1 MQESVFK
8 LAPGHDECQPEP
20 GRWFGSQAQITFPGS
35 MESTRALRADLF
47 DPTSLA
53 ALGRIEIVAR
63 WIVDGFMSGLHR
75 SPRKGFSVEFAE
87 YRPYQSGD
95 DLRYIDWK
103 IAARSDRWVVRQYE
117 EETNLRASLVL
128 DVSRSMAW
136 SGAQFRVGRDAA
148 PSDRLTKL
156 AYAERLTAALALLL
170 LRQRD
175 AVGLVRFD
183 DQIRTAVAPRART
196 GQWRRVI
203 SALEEPGSGKAS
215 SAPEA
220 LHQAARLINRR
231 GLIVLISDLLMDL
244 PDVERAM
251 RALRAGGHD
260 VTVLHVMDPAE
271 RELPSSGE
279 ALFVDPESD
288 LAVPASIADVRL
300 AYRNTV
306 DEVIGEWRSMFGSL
320 GIGYAVVSTDA
331 PFGVPLR
338 RAFAARQQLP

>member
-1 MQESVFK
+1 MQGLPGKAAITF
-8 LAPGHDECQPEP
+8 LAP
-20 GRWFGSQAQITFPGS
+20 
-35 MESTRALRADLF
+35 MESTRAMRADLF
-47 DPTSLA
+47 DPASLA

-87 YRPYQSGD
+87 YRPYQPGD

-117 EETNLRASLVL
+117 EETNLRASVVL
-128 DVSRSMAW
+128 DVSKSMAW
-136 SGAQFRVGRDAA
+136 SGMQLRTLPGAA
-148 PSDRLTKL
+148 TGDGIVADRLTKL

-183 DQIRTAVAPRART
+183 DRIRSSVPPRARN
-196 GQWRRVI
+196 GQWRRVVA
-203 SALEEPGSGKAS
+203 ALEEPGTGKAS
-215 SAPEA
+215 SAPDA

-244 PDVERAM
+244 PEVEAAM
-251 RALRAGGHD
+251 RGLRAAGHD
-260 VTVLHVMDPAE
+260 ITVLHVMDPAE

-279 ALFVDPESD
+279 ALFIDTESD
-288 LAVPASIADVRL
+288 LMVPASVADVRA
-300 AYRNTV
+300 AYRKTV
-306 DEVIGEWRSMFGSL
+306 EEVIGEWRTMFGSL
-320 GIGYAVVSTDA
+320 GIGYEVISTDA

-338 RAFAARQQLP
+338 RAFAARQQ

>member
-1 MQESVFK
+1 
-8 LAPGHDECQPEP
+8 
-20 GRWFGSQAQITFPGS
+20 

-47 DPTSLA
+47 DPASLA

-87 YRPYQSGD
+87 YRPYQPGD

-117 EETNLRASLVL
+117 EETNLRASVVL
-128 DVSRSMAW
+128 DVSKSMAW
-136 SGAQFRVGRDAA
+136 SGAEMRAVARDGNAVA
-148 PSDRLTKL
+148 RLTKL
-156 AYAERLTAALALLL
+156 AYAERLTAALALLF

-183 DQIRTAVAPRART
+183 DRIRSAVPPRTRN
-196 GQWRRVI
+196 GQWRRVVA
-203 SALEEPGSGKAS
+203 ALEEPGSGRAS
-215 SAPEA
+215 AAPDA
-220 LHQAARLINRR
+220 LAQAARLINRR

-251 RALRAGGHD
+251 RALRAAGHD
-260 VTVLHVMDPAE
+260 VTVLHIMDPAE

-279 ALFVDPESD
+279 ALFVDPETD
-288 LAVPASIADVRL
+288 LSVPASVADVRA

-306 DEVIGEWRSMFGSL
+306 EEVIGEWRTMFGAL
-320 GIGYAVVSTDA
+320 GIGYEVVATDA

>member
-1 MQESVFK
+1 
-8 LAPGHDECQPEP
+8 
-20 GRWFGSQAQITFPGS
+20 

-47 DPTSLA
+47 DPASLA

-63 WIVDGFMSGLHR
+63 WVVDGFMAGLHR
-75 SPRKGFSVEFAE
+75 SPRKGFSVEFAD
-87 YRPYQSGD
+87 YRPYQPGD

-117 EETNLRASLVL
+117 EETNLRATIVL

-136 SGAQFRVGRDAA
+136 RGA
-148 PSDRLTKL
+148 PERLTKL
-156 AYAERLTAALALLL
+156 EYAERLSAALALLL

-183 DQIRTAVAPRART
+183 DRIRSAVPPRSRH

-203 SALEEPGSGKAS
+203 AALEEPGEGRES
-215 SAPEA
+215 SAPNA
-220 LHQAARLINRR
+220 LQQAARLISRR

-251 RALRAGGHD
+251 RTLRAIGHD
-260 VTVLHVMDPAE
+260 VVVLHILDPDE
-271 RELPSSGE
+271 RDLPATGE
-279 ALFVDPESD
+279 ALFVDPESE
-288 LAVPASIADVRL
+288 LSVPASVADVRA

-306 DEVIGEWRSMFGSL
+306 VEVIDEWRGVL
-320 GIGYAVVSTDA
+320 GAAGVSYEVVSTDA

-338 RAFAARQQLP
+338 RAFAVRQQLP